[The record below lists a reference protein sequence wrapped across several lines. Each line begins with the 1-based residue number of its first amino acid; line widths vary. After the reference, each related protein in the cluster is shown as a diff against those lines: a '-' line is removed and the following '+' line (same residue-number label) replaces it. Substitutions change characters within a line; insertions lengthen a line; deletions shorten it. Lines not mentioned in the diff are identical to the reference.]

1 MKRRAFLISS
11 LAAAGLP
18 LMLTAVAQ
26 ADESVGDIILTEI
39 ERRLIAG
46 YYQRHYDDWDAGNR
60 GNGRN
65 KHKGLPP
72 GIAKKGTLPPGIYMQ
87 LVRNGSLPPGLG
99 AMPLPY
105 DLRMQLPPRPY
116 GQRLLIL
123 DDKVLLVQAATNLI
137 LDVLTVA
144 AVDATRNN

>member
-1 MKRRAFLISS
+1 MKRRSFLISG
-11 LAAAGLP
+11 LAAAALP
-18 LMLTAVAQ
+18 LLPVSASR

-39 ERRLIAG
+39 ERRLIAS

-60 GNGRN
+60 GN
-65 KHKGLPP
+65 KHKNKGLPP
-72 GIAKKGTLPPGIYMQ
+72 GIAKKGTLPPGLYMQ

-105 DLRMQLPPRPY
+105 DLVMQLPPRPP
-116 GQRLLIL
+116 GQRLLIV

-144 AVDATRNN
+144 AVEAIRNN